1 MKFITRTFAF
11 LVALVFILLL
21 PLSLLSFNAGRVLY
35 NRPLLKTILTD
46 AVTDSE
52 LVPTALGWFTE
63 EVSAGLPLTE
73 VAQQDLAAI
82 LLSLTQEGWTAIR
95 AEVLSDDIL
104 AGWTSSIVDGFYD
117 WLDSDEPLP
126 HFTLDMQ
133 SFKARIN
140 SDFGLRAIEVAY
152 NALPSCGNQQIDE
165 FKAQLENTV
174 PGIDVYYPPCQF
186 PDTFKDDQLTDYLNT
201 LTEVVNL
208 IPDHYEIQL
217 QEASTGSE
225 GWPVLKSY
233 LRTFRATY
241 WMGLGVT
248 ALLWGAIVLLVVRSP
263 RGLARWGGIP
273 LALAGVAAILLSWL
287 PGIVAT
293 GFLISGP
300 LKDTSPQ
307 LREEITQVVSRLI
320 EEISMPMMIQALVIL
335 LIGGLMIVIVGGRM
349 SKQPREFKSEGTR

>member
-1 MKFITRTFAF
+1 MNFITRSFAF
-11 LVALVFILLL
+11 LAALLFILIL
-21 PLSLLSFNAGRVLY
+21 PLTLLSFNVGRVLY
-35 NRPLLKTILTD
+35 NRPLLKTVLTD

-52 LVPTALGWFTE
+52 LVPTALSWFTG
-63 EVSAGLPLTE
+63 EVSAALPLTE

-104 AGWTSSIVDGFYD
+104 AGWTASIVDGFYD
-117 WLDSDEPLP
+117 WLDSDDPLP
-126 HFTLDMQ
+126 RFTLDMQ

-152 NALPSCGNQQIDE
+152 NALPICGNEQIDE

-201 LTEVVNL
+201 LTDVVNL
-208 IPDHYEIQL
+208 IPDQYEIQL
-217 QEASTGSE
+217 QESATGSE
-225 GWPVLKSY
+225 GWPTLKSY
-233 LRTFRATY
+233 LRTFRTTY
-241 WMGLGVT
+241 WTGLIVA
-248 ALLWGAIVLLVVRSP
+248 ALLWGSIILLVVRTS

-273 LALAGVAAILLSWL
+273 LALAGLAAILLSWL
-287 PGIVAT
+287 PGIVTT
-293 GFLISGP
+293 GLLISGP
-300 LKDTSPQ
+300 LQDTSPQ
-307 LREEITQVVSRLI
+307 LRDEILQVVSRLI
-320 EEISMPMMIQALVIL
+320 EEISTPMMIQALILL